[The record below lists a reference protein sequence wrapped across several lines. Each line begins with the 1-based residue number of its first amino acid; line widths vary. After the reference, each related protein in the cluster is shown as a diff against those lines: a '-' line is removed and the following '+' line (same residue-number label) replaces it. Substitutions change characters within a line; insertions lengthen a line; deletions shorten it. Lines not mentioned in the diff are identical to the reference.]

1 MRRNINNVEVVSNI
15 GYVRHIYGQKKR
27 KAPRIA
33 AHMYGITN
41 VVFDSIGENGK
52 KAGLEAYNGTFGS
65 LFITFFLEMLKEEKP
80 LSLSHNLYVCTFW
93 M

>member
-1 MRRNINNVEVVSNI
+1 
-15 GYVRHIYGQKKR
+15 
-27 KAPRIA
+27 
-33 AHMYGITN
+33 MYGITN
-41 VVFDSIGENGK
+41 GVFDSKGENGK

-80 LSLSHNLYVCTFW
+80 LSLSHNLYVCILW

>member
-1 MRRNINNVEVVSNI
+1 MEF
-15 GYVRHIYGQKKR
+15 
-27 KAPRIA
+27 
-33 AHMYGITN
+33 
-41 VVFDSIGENGK
+41 FDSKGENGK